1 MPYSSETSLI
11 VDCCYCSSVRTM
23 FRLTTYW
30 CICLVGIEIVVGVEH
45 LVGVEQHDG
54 VEHLVVVEQ
63 HDGVERRGDV
73 AWKCF
78 WC

>member
-1 MPYSSETSLI
+1 MGHPINHIL
-11 VDCCYCSSVRTM
+11 V
-23 FRLTTYW
+23 
-30 CICLVGIEIVVGVEH
+30 CLVGIEIIVGVEH
-45 LVGVEQHDG
+45 LVD
-54 VEHLVVVEQ
+54 VEQ

>member
-1 MPYSSETSLI
+1 MVLS
-11 VDCCYCSSVRTM
+11 
-23 FRLTTYW
+23 
-30 CICLVGIEIVVGVEH
+30 CICLVSIEILVGLEH

-73 AWKCF
+73 AWGQSVFGPESHRTGGKSF
-78 WC
+78 LLILAN

>member
-11 VDCCYCSSVRTM
+11 VDCCYCSLVRTM

-45 LVGVEQHDG
+45 LVD
-54 VEHLVVVEQ
+54 VEQ